1 MQSKLP
7 LLSETA
13 GVFLYDDGVR
23 LPAFAWQAE
32 TVTAFSVFEGIA

>member
-1 MQSKLP
+1 MHSKLP

-13 GVFLYDDGVR
+13 GVFLYNDSVR

-32 TVTAFSVFEGIA
+32 AVTAFSVF